1 MCPEQVDRCMSIQRY
16 YLPDSI
22 TSVKFRLFH
31 ERTVVSEGCVK
42 IETHGTWLRF
52 SCRAICLRYRFEAWV
67 IQQYPNA
74 RIVVSENEVCDTSYT
89 ASDIAHRGNCNVHIS
104 LWCCRRGVKIICYGF
119 IHKAKNQT
127 NLIYSK
133 PLNDT
138 IQTSKKRKCP
148 YGCLFLMFLILVFL
162 HALSSSRY
170 SLSLT

>member
-1 MCPEQVDRCMSIQRY
+1 M
-16 YLPDSI
+16 
-22 TSVKFRLFH
+22 
-31 ERTVVSEGCVK
+31 K

-74 RIVVSENEVCDTSYT
+74 RTAVSKTAVYDTNHT

-119 IHKAKNQT
+119 IHKAKNRT

-138 IQTSKKRKCP
+138 IQQETQVWTHLPFCRAKWVHGFHPYLIKIKLTFSKKKS
-148 YGCLFLMFLILVFL
+148 VFKNDN
-162 HALSSSRY
+162 SSRNYRFEKWFLRGKY
-170 SLSLT
+170 SYLKD